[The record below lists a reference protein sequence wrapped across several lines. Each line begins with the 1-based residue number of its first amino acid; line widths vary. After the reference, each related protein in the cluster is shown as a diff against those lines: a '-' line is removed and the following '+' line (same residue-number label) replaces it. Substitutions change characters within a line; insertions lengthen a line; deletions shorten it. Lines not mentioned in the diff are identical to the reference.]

1 MKTIDSTAQAT
12 DTTITESGAIK
23 RRWWGLLLL
32 GIVQVIGGVFAI
44 AVPVA
49 ASLAAALVFGAVL
62 LVLGVLQA
70 VHAISVRKS
79 KKVVLLQLLG
89 GLLYVAT
96 GALVLW
102 FPVSGAISLTILV
115 GAMLIADGV
124 IRCALAYR
132 FKPVKGW
139 GWFLC
144 AGVASAAVGILLLIG
159 WPLTGLWALGLLL
172 GINLLFIGMT
182 NSALAVAFRTSVAR
196 ESRRASGDDL
206 RDLPA

>member
-1 MKTIDSTAQAT
+1 MKTIDTPAQ
-12 DTTITESGAIK
+12 TIDAAVPEASVLR
-23 RRWWGLLLL
+23 RRWRGLLLL
-32 GIVQVIGGVFAI
+32 GIVQIIGGAFAI

-79 KKVVLLQLLG
+79 KVVFLQLLG
-89 GLLYVAT
+89 GLLYIVT
-96 GALVLW
+96 GALVFW

-115 GAMLIADGV
+115 AALLIADGV

-132 FKPVKGW
+132 LRPVRGW

-144 AGVASAAVGILLLIG
+144 AGIASAVVGILLLIG
-159 WPLTGLWALGLLL
+159 WPLTGLWGLGLLL
-172 GINLLFIGMT
+172 GVNLLFIGMT
-182 NSALAVAFRTSVAR
+182 NSVLAVAFRTSVAR
-196 ESRRASGDDL
+196 ESRRAPHDEL

>member
-1 MKTIDSTAQAT
+1 MNTNDSTAQAT
-12 DTTITESGAIK
+12 DTTIPESGAIE

-32 GIVQVIGGVFAI
+32 GVVQVIGGMFAI

-62 LVLGVLQA
+62 LALGVLQI

-79 KKVVLLQLLG
+79 HKVVLLQLLG
-89 GLLYVAT
+89 GLLYAAT

-102 FPVSGAISLTILV
+102 FPGSGAISLTILV

-132 FKPVKGW
+132 FRPAEGW

-144 AGVASAAVGILLLIG
+144 AGVASAAVGIVLLIG

-182 NSALAVAFRTSVAR
+182 NSALAVAFRTSLAR
-196 ESRRASGDDL
+196 ESWGTSRDAL
-206 RDLPA
+206 RDVPA

>member
-1 MKTIDSTAQAT
+1 MKIIDTQAQTIDA
-12 DTTITESGAIK
+12 AIPEASVVK
-23 RRWWGLLLL
+23 RRWRGLLLL
-32 GIVQVIGGVFAI
+32 GIVQVIGGAFAI

-62 LVLGVLQA
+62 LVLGVLQT

-79 KKVVLLQLLG
+79 KVVFLQMLG
-89 GLLYVAT
+89 GLLYIAT
-96 GALVLW
+96 GALIFW
-102 FPVSGAISLTILV
+102 FPVSGAVSLTILV
-115 GAMLIADGV
+115 ATLLIADGV

-132 FKPVKGW
+132 LRPGQGW

-144 AGVASAAVGILLLIG
+144 AGIASAAVGIFLLIG

-172 GINLLFIGMT
+172 GVNLLFIGMT
-182 NSALAVAFRTSVAR
+182 NSVLAVAFRTSVAR
-196 ESRRASGDDL
+196 ESRHAPRDEL

>member
-1 MKTIDSTAQAT
+1 MKTIDTPAQ
-12 DTTITESGAIK
+12 TIGAAIPEASVVK
-23 RRWWGLLLL
+23 RRWRGLLLL
-32 GIVQVIGGVFAI
+32 GIVQVIGGAVAI

-49 ASLAAALVFGAVL
+49 ASLATALVFGAVL
-62 LVLGVLQA
+62 LVLGVFQV

-79 KKVVLLQLLG
+79 KVVFLQLLG
-89 GLLYVAT
+89 GLLYIVT

-102 FPVSGAISLTILV
+102 FPVSGAMSLTILV
-115 GAMLIADGV
+115 ATLLIADGV

-132 FKPVKGW
+132 LRPGQGW

-144 AGVASAAVGILLLIG
+144 AGIASAVVGIVLLIG

-172 GINLLFIGMT
+172 GVNLLFIGMT
-182 NSALAVAFRTSVAR
+182 NSVLAVAFRTNVAR
-196 ESRRASGDDL
+196 ESRGAPRDEL

>member
-1 MKTIDSTAQAT
+1 METIDTRAQTADAAT
-12 DTTITESGAIK
+12 PGTSVVK
-23 RRWWGLLLL
+23 RRWRVLLVL
-32 GIVQVIGGVFAI
+32 GIVQVIGGAFAI

-62 LVLGVLQA
+62 LVLGVLQV
-70 VHAISVRKS
+70 VHALSVRKS
-79 KKVVLLQLLG
+79 KLVFLHLLG

-96 GALVLW
+96 GALVIW
-102 FPVSGAISLTILV
+102 FPVSGAISLTLLV
-115 GAMLIADGV
+115 AALLIADGV
-124 IRCALAYR
+124 IRCVLAYR
-132 FKPVKGW
+132 LRPAQGW

-144 AGVASAAVGILLLIG
+144 AGMASAAVGILLLVG

-172 GINLLFIGMT
+172 GVNLLFVGVT

-196 ESRRASGDDL
+196 ESRPAPRDEL

>member
-1 MKTIDSTAQAT
+1 MKTIDSTARAI
-12 DTTITESGAIK
+12 DTTIPELGAIK
-23 RRWWGLLLL
+23 HRWWGLLLL
-32 GIVQVIGGVFAI
+32 GIVQAIGGAFAI

-89 GLLYVAT
+89 GLLYLAT

-115 GAMLIADGV
+115 GALLIADGI

-132 FKPVKGW
+132 IRPVRGW
-139 GWFLC
+139 GWLLC
-144 AGVASAAVGILLLIG
+144 AGVASAVVGLLLLIG

-172 GINLLFIGMT
+172 GVNLLFIGIA
-182 NSALAVAFRTSVAR
+182 NSALAVAFRTSVAL
-196 ESRRASGDDL
+196 ESRRASRDDL